1 VRAPIP
7 VYANAPWRKKRV
19 LAIEDGSIVHK
30 ELKEQLRTT
39 VKVDINASFFRISLF
54 VNSSPTSR
62 TTIRSTK
69 RTPRRHRT
77 SVLNAHS
84 YGRIFD
90 HRDNRANDN
99 TASLTRR
106 HIGRFA
112 TVHGEIS
119 ESQDPN
125 RQITAHLCQK
135 EACLR
140 LNFRTS
146 SLGFYPGRPEIPVEG
161 VLSWVKGCQVR
172 SRAVGEL

>member
-1 VRAPIP
+1 VRVPIP

-30 ELKEQLRTT
+30 ELKEQLHTT
-39 VKVDINASFFRISLF
+39 VKVDINASFFQISLF
-54 VNSSPTSR
+54 VNSSPTSQ

-77 SVLNAHS
+77 SVLNVYS

-99 TASLTRR
+99 TPSLTRR

-112 TVHGEIS
+112 TVYGENFGIPGS
-119 ESQDPN
+119 EPPN
-125 RQITAHLCQK
+125 HSAPVPKGSLFTAEFSNLQSRFLSR
-135 EACLR
+135 EARNPC
-140 LNFRTS
+140 
-146 SLGFYPGRPEIPVEG
+146 
-161 VLSWVKGCQVR
+161 
-172 SRAVGEL
+172 